1 MTNRERHARDMMA
14 AADELRF
21 LRTAIGF
28 DPNRLDA
35 VLKRAQELMAT
46 GALIVGCPETFG
58 S

>member
-1 MTNRERHARDMMA
+1 MTNRERHARDMLA

-21 LRTAIGF
+21 LRTAVGF

-46 GALIVGCPETFG
+46 AGMILGCPETFDH
-58 S
+58 